1 LRDSFWIQKGFA
13 KEDLLADLLLPFLLF
28 THSFIHKHS
37 IIIIYNSININNST
51 MAANCVIDRDV
62 LNAETYPDFTEIGLS
77 VFAPLC
83 GKNRGAFVLNPTDGS
98 TWGCAEF
105 PPSFAKL
112 ANPEAHH
119 HVTIKDS
126 NAIKMQYDGGNITS
140 LEAVDLV
147 DLFVQSVFYSS
158 EHVDL
163 DPTACDVNGLTTLA
177 CPTSARTLP
186 TMGRDKIRAVTLAG
200 VLAPE
205 PWATGGKSLTMKEA
219 KHFYTEGDFEDMQTL
234 GLNTV
239 EIPVPLSVF
248 GKHMSHHERNG
259 KKELLEE
266 LLHYAHKAGLGAV
279 IVLVGHDDSSESY
292 HVIKEAAEYAAKS
305 HNVIAL
311 SLPSSHHVAAARD
324 ASTKLPLFVPTSG
337 LELTS
342 LSTND
347 PYVFGALNLD
357 HASASSIAD
366 VASDSSFNDRL
377 KMFYH
382 ESIACSA
389 RSPIEYSACFRD
401 VPLFVAAGFDASVDD
416 CVNMDDAAKFKDY
429 GQCGRLDETVDSHW
443 WFVHRQSLIARQLTS
458 FEKGLGWTYPAWK
471 LFGDDDSN
479 GLGVLDSSAKLKS
492 LKHIAA
498 AGILPSLL
506 DDLPPAQLACLNPPL
521 ADFALGDDT
530 VAPTAA
536 PPPACDGG
544 WYDFEEK
551 KCAYWVPP
559 PPTGAPTPCPSM
571 PPAVE
576 CEVCPPVTVCP
587 EPAAASA
594 LGAASMSVVPGLG
607 GNNNF
612 HTHSFVGGVMMTLV
626 VGGIVMK
633 LFTTMFKRG
642 RSSYTVVPDHESL
655 VV

>member
-1 LRDSFWIQKGFA
+1 
-13 KEDLLADLLLPFLLF
+13 
-28 THSFIHKHS
+28 
-37 IIIIYNSININNST
+37 

-62 LNAETYPDFTEIGLS
+62 LNADTYPDFTEIGLS

-112 ANPEAHH
+112 ANPDDAAAAAAHH
-119 HVTIKDS
+119 DHDQHYHQHDVVTIKDS

-140 LEAVDLV
+140 LEAVNLV
-147 DLFVQSVFYSS
+147 DLFVQSVFFSS

-177 CPTSARTLP
+177 CPTSARRLP
-186 TMGRDKIRAVTLAG
+186 TMGGRDRDRDHTIIRAVTLAG

-205 PWATGGKSLTMKEA
+205 PWATGGKQSLTMAEA
-219 KHFYTEGDFEDMQTL
+219 RSFYTAGDFEDMKDL

-239 EIPVPLSVF
+239 EIPVPLAVF
-248 GKHMSHHERNG
+248 DKHTMSHHHHERNEQ
-259 KKELLEE
+259 KELLGE
-266 LLHYAHKAGLGAV
+266 LLHHAHKAGLGAV
-279 IVLVGHDDSSESY
+279 IVLVGGHHDDDDSSESF
-292 HVIKEAAEYAAKS
+292 HVIKEAAAYAADS
-305 HNVIAL
+305 PNVIAL
-311 SLPSSHHVAAARD
+311 SLPSSTHVAAARE
-324 ASTKLPLFVPTSG
+324 ASTKLPLFVPTTG

-342 LSTND
+342 LSTDD

-389 RSPIEYSACFRD
+389 RSPIEYSACYRD
-401 VPLFVAAGFDASVDD
+401 VPLYVAAGLDASTDD

-471 LFGDDDSN
+471 LFGDDDIDS
-479 GLGVLDSSAKLKS
+479 LGVLDSPAKLKS

-506 DDLPPAQLACLNPPL
+506 EADAPPAQLACLNPPL

-571 PPAVE
+571 PPATV
-576 CEVCPPVTVCP
+576 CEVCAPATVCP
-587 EPAAASA
+587 ELAPAAPA

-607 GNNNF
+607 GGGGGVNDNNNL
-612 HTHSFVGGVMMTLV
+612 HAHSFLFGVMTTLV
-626 VGGIVMK
+626 VGGIVTK
-633 LFTTMFKRG
+633 LFATMFKSSRSRASN